1 MAPRLCKGGPVLVLT
16 SVTEGED
23 GVTAIEY
30 ALMVAIVA
38 LLLVG
43 AFVALFNAVEGR
55 YGEVGDCL
63 ASGPVP
69 NVCNPTST

>member
-1 MAPRLCKGGPVLVLT
+1 VLT

-38 LLLVG
+38 VLLVG
-43 AFVALFNAVEGR
+43 AF
-55 YGEVGDCL
+55 
-63 ASGPVP
+63 
-69 NVCNPTST
+69 